1 MHNAPRMS
9 AEPAARQHE
18 ESGAPCARFHRVME
32 WFTGSIG
39 YHHVPHLN
47 AAIPFYRLRE
57 TMEAISEL
65 QHPVITRLRLR
76 DILDCFQANLW
87 DPQKGCMVSYQDAK
101 VAGAIP
107 S

>member
-1 MHNAPRMS
+1 
-9 AEPAARQHE
+9 
-18 ESGAPCARFHRVME
+18 ME

-39 YHHVPHLN
+39 YHHVHHLN

-57 TMEAISEL
+57 TMEAIPEL

-76 DILDCFQANLW
+76 DILDCSQANLW

-101 VAGAIP
+101 VAGVIP